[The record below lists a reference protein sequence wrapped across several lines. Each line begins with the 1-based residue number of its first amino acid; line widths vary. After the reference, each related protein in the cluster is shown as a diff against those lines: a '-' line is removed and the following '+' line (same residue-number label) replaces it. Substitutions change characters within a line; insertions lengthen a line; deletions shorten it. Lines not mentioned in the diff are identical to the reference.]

1 MQIVARKMREAAM
14 GFFLM
19 AFVAVG
25 VAWFG
30 ARRPGK
36 LLARNGFSPRA
47 LLMHKVRGGA
57 GVASTHGPGTLVR
70 PLAWARFLIAL
81 FARWVRGFGRLGLAS
96 IVSARGRFRSLMA
109 LVARWVRGSGSAG
122 PALINAP
129 RRLATLGPARGVFL
143 MPIVPRKM
151 RDAATGFF
159 LMPSIACG
167 GRGSGCARLAA
178 FFPAMGM
185 RLGTVLFMRW
195 GRGCWGAGAA
205 SKNTPCCLA
214 ASSCTGPLP
223 HGAHCALGT

>member
-1 MQIVARKMREAAM
+1 MGRAGLASSLPAM
-14 GFFLM
+14 GFLQGRSSCTRC
-19 AFVAVG
+19 VG
-25 VAWFG
+25 GPAWHPHTG
-30 ARRPGK
+30 
-36 LLARNGFSPRA
+36 RA
-47 LLMHKVRGGA
+47 PWL
-57 GVASTHGPGTLVR
+57 R

-81 FARWVRGFGRLGLAS
+81 F
-96 IVSARGRFRSLMA
+96 
-109 LVARWVRGSGSAG
+109 ARWVRGSGSAG

-223 HGAHCALGT
+223 HGAHRARGR